1 MKYLIAIVVAALSFY
16 FAWPLIIG
24 PSLVIEDV
32 TAFSEKNTVVMQVN
46 FAVPV
51 RYENHFP
58 EHNGEF
64 LQIKLRL
71 VSLGKTQWKES
82 LGLSKV
88 RPELANQLGLVNI
101 AFEGD
106 VVGGPLVTFLFTR
119 PTEFELRQ
127 DTRMNTLMVVFPV
140 NVSVPG
146 APS

>member
-1 MKYLIAIVVAALSFY
+1 MKYLIAILVVALGFY
-16 FAWPLIIG
+16 YAWPLIIG
-24 PSLVIEDV
+24 PSRVIEDV
-32 TAFSEKNTVVMQVN
+32 TAFSENDTVVVQVN

-58 EHNGEF
+58 ERNGEF

-71 VSLGKTQWKES
+71 VSLGKTQWRES

-88 RPELANQLGLVNI
+88 RPELAKQLGLVNV

-106 VVGGPLVTFLFTR
+106 VEGGPMITFLFNR
-119 PTEFELRQ
+119 PAEFQLRQ
-127 DTRMNTLMVVFPV
+127 DTGMNTLMVVFPAPLRE
-140 NVSVPG
+140 PG